1 MKTIKFQIKGTQ
13 PLMQS
18 NPQTVNPF
26 NKYKIAL
33 KPLMAKRS
41 KTEDDMNELYILQF
55 ESSFYTKNGQ
65 YIIPSEHFW
74 KSICT
79 AAKEMK
85 LGKKFQ
91 QSFFVMSDCI
101 LEFPEKNLTPSQ
113 LFEERSHVD
122 IRDGVISGKRVPVC
136 RAIFTEW
143 STTLECFYDETQI
156 DEKDIIYI
164 VSVAGQRYGVGTYR
178 TKYGRFKAE
187 KI

>member
-33 KPLMAKRS
+33 KPLTAKRN
-41 KTEDDMNELYILQF
+41 KTEDDMNEIYRLQF
-55 ESSFYTKNGQ
+55 ESSLYLKNGQ
-65 YIIPSEHFW
+65 YVIPCDHFW

-85 LGKKFQ
+85 LGKKFE
-91 QSFFVMSDCI
+91 QSFLVMSDCP

-113 LFEERSHVD
+113 LFDEKSHVD
-122 IRDGVISGKRVPVC
+122 IRDGVIMRARVPVC

-143 STTLECFYDETQI
+143 STTLECFYDETQL
-156 DEKDIIYI
+156 DEKDILHI
-164 VSVAGQRYGVGTYR
+164 VDTAGQRYGIGTYR
-178 TKYGRFKAE
+178 MKYGKFKAE